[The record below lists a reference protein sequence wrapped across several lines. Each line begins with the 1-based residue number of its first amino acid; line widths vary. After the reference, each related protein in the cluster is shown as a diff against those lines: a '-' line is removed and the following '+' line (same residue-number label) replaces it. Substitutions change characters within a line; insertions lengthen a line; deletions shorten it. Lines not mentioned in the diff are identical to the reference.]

1 MGTKEIESRKR
12 KRRGDLKLMVL
23 QSIMAA
29 GLLRVAALAP
39 NVIGAMG
46 KMGLLPSKQQ
56 ANSIHN
62 ARRRL
67 VAEGLLVYKDNNLC
81 VTERGERALRLLE
94 IKNYPIKKPRRW
106 DGRWRVLIFDIPE
119 RKKRVREQVR
129 RTLHTIGFIR
139 LQDSVWLY
147 PYDCEDIITLF
158 KADLGVG
165 REILYMIV
173 DTLEYDTPYRKHFAL
188 KG

>member
-1 MGTKEIESRKR
+1 MI
-12 KRRGDLKLMVL
+12 L
-23 QSIMAA
+23 QSVAAA
-29 GLLRVAALAP
+29 GLLSAAFVAP

-46 KMGLLPSKQQ
+46 KMGLLPGKRQQ
-56 ANSIHN
+56 DSI
-62 ARRRL
+62 RVTRKRL
-67 VAEGLLVYKDNNLC
+67 VEEGLLAYKGNNLC
-81 VTERGERALRLLE
+81 ITKRGEKVLRGLE
-94 IKNYPIKKPRRW
+94 IKNYQIRKPKRW

-165 REILYMIV
+165 KEILYMIV
-173 DTLEYDTPYRKHFAL
+173 DTLEYDTPYKKHFEL
-188 KG
+188 